1 MFLLWLF
8 IYIISTRCDFCYH
21 LYFHDHLN
29 QLPHHEHH
37 NITTTDIINRFC
49 FLSPRFFFFKIYDC
63 FCLHSFMQ
71 TLKGILYY
79 CYDYCRYFRYC
90 WITVSTTITTG
101 TPTTYYNNIAIVT
114 IVTTAVTFA
123 VDTNACLLLVL
134 LLVYFL
140 KVYGNNG
147 IGVSIV

>member
-1 MFLLWLF
+1 MSTIILLQLISLIDFLFSLAPF
-8 IYIISTRCDFCYH
+8 S
-21 LYFHDHLN
+21 
-29 QLPHHEHH
+29 
-37 NITTTDIINRFC
+37 
-49 FLSPRFFFFKIYDC
+49 SFFKIYDY

-79 CYDYCRYFRYC
+79 CYDYYRYFRYC

-114 IVTTAVTFA
+114 TAVTFS